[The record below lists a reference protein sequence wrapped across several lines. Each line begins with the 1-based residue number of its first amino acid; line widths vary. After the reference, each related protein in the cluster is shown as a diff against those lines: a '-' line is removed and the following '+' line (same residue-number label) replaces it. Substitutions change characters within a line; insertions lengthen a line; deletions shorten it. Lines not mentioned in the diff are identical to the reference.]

1 MCTIAAHD
9 LLGARLLPTGSL
21 GPGTPLYSNPGA
33 LGYEEEAL
41 AQVRECGGAT
51 MVRGSLLEKAD
62 CSAIP
67 GDCCS
72 MKGRTAS
79 GGRSST
85 NVWWIAYRI
94 CRRTVVVCRPDWPRD
109 AGNYAAEGQP
119 LHQFQMK
126 LSLSCVSVSCFSLL
140 YINSSCLRGVR

>member
-72 MKGRTAS
+72 RKGIELPLAAGLVQMY
-79 GGRSST
+79 GGLLT
-85 NVWWIAYRI
+85 EFVGEQLLYAGRI
-94 CRRTVVVCRPDWPRD
+94 DQEMLEITPPRD
-109 AGNYAAEGQP
+109 SHYN
-119 LHQFQMK
+119 
-126 LSLSCVSVSCFSLL
+126 
-140 YINSSCLRGVR
+140 NSK